1 MDSFAQAR
9 SEFDR
14 YTARFR
20 GPDGSLPFALAAKYG
35 HTGEVCG
42 ITEKIVAGEAR
53 FSPRDELV
61 FRLCA
66 LFHDI
71 SRFEQYDKFRT
82 FLDRISF
89 DHGDRSAALIDELGL
104 VPELPAEDRACV
116 VDAVRVHNKFAIP
129 DGFPAGHLAA
139 AKMIR
144 DADKLAIL
152 RLIIRFFN
160 GDSSD
165 PAIRL
170 DLPDS
175 PGWTPAILE
184 TALSGKCVRYTDMRC
199 VNDFKLGLFAWSCD
213 LNYPSSAALA
223 LDEDLFGRIRALL
236 PASADIDRLL
246 ESARVRLDNLR
257 KSGTSTRSKESRPC
271 RS

>member
-1 MDSFAQAR
+1 MDTFTQAR
-9 SEFDR
+9 EAFDR
-14 YTARFR
+14 HVAKFR
-20 GPDGSLPFALAAKYG
+20 DASGALSFVLEAKFR
-35 HTGEVCG
+35 HTGEVCE

-53 FSPRDELV
+53 FSPRDTLV

-71 SRFEQYDKFRT
+71 SRFEQYAKFKT
-82 FLDRISF
+82 FLDRHSF

-116 VDAVRVHNKFAIP
+116 IDAVRVHNKFAIP
-129 DGFPAGHLAA
+129 ADFPSAHLAA
-139 AKMIR
+139 AKMVR

-160 GDSSD
+160 GDCSD
-165 PAIRL
+165 PTIRL
-170 DLPDS
+170 DLPDA

-184 TALSGKCVRYTDMRC
+184 TVRQGKCVVYTDMKC
-199 VNDFKLGLFAWSCD
+199 INDFKLGLFAWSSD
-213 LNYPSSAALA
+213 LNYPASAALA

-236 PASADIDRLL
+236 PASDEVDALL
-246 ESARVRLDNLR
+246 VSARGRLARFRDPRRARN
-257 KSGTSTRSKESRPC
+257 TEI
-271 RS
+271 

>member
-1 MDSFAQAR
+1 MDVFEQAR
-9 SEFDR
+9 AGFDR
-14 YTARFR
+14 YTTRFR
-20 GPDGSLPFALAAKYG
+20 GPDGGMPFALAAKYA

-42 ITEKIVAGEAR
+42 ITERIVAGEAR
-53 FSPRDELV
+53 FSPRDTLI

-71 SRFEQYDKFRT
+71 SRFEQYDKFKT
-82 FLDRISF
+82 FLDRQSF

-104 VPELPAEDRACV
+104 APELSPEDRACV
-116 VDAVRVHNKFAIP
+116 IDAVRVHNKFAIP
-129 DGFPAGHLAA
+129 DDFPPAHLAA
-139 AKMIR
+139 AKMVR

-160 GDSSD
+160 GDHSD

-184 TALSGKCVRYTDMRC
+184 TVRQGKCVVYTDMKC
-199 VNDFKLGLFAWSCD
+199 VNDFKLGLFAWSSD
-213 LNYPSSAALA
+213 LNYPSSAGLA
-223 LDEDLFGRIRALL
+223 LDEDLFGRVRALL
-236 PASADIDRLL
+236 PASADIDSLL
-246 ESARVRLDNLR
+246 ESARARLAKLR
-257 KSGTSTRSKESRPC
+257 DKEA
-271 RS
+271 

>member
-9 SEFDR
+9 TEFDR
-14 YTARFR
+14 YTAQFR
-20 GPDGSLPFALAAKYG
+20 GPNGTMPFALAAKYG
-35 HTGEVCG
+35 HTGEVCE
-42 ITEKIVAGEAR
+42 ITEKIVAEEAR
-53 FSPRDELV
+53 FSPRDELI

-104 VPELPAEDRACV
+104 APELPAEDRACII
-116 VDAVRVHNKFAIP
+116 DAVRVHNKFAIP
-129 DGFPAGHLAA
+129 ADFPAAHLAA

-160 GDSSD
+160 GDYSD

-170 DLPDS
+170 DLPDT
-175 PGWTPAILE
+175 PGWTPSILE
-184 TALSGKCVRYTDMRC
+184 TALSGKCVQYTDMKNI
-199 VNDFKLGLFAWSCD
+199 NDFKLGLFAWSCD
-213 LNYPSSAALA
+213 LNYPSSASLA
-223 LDEDLFGRIRALL
+223 LDEDLFGSVRALL
-236 PASADIDRLL
+236 PASGDIDRLL
-246 ESARVRLDNLR
+246 ESARARLEKLR
-257 KSGTSTRSKESRPC
+257 DTSPARKNKEA
-271 RS
+271 

>member
-1 MDSFAQAR
+1 MDTFSQAR
-9 SEFDR
+9 AAFDR
-14 YTARFR
+14 HVAEFR
-20 GPDGSLPFALAAKYG
+20 DAAGRLPFALQAKFD
-35 HTGEVCG
+35 HTGEVCE

-53 FSPRDELV
+53 FSPRDTLI

-71 SRFEQYDKFRT
+71 SRFEQYDKFKT
-82 FLDRISF
+82 FLDRHSF

-116 VDAVRVHNKFAIP
+116 IDAVRAHNKFSIP
-129 DGFPAGHLAA
+129 ADLAPAHLAA
-139 AKMIR
+139 AKMVR

-160 GDSSD
+160 GDYSD

-170 DLPDS
+170 DLPDT
-175 PGWTPAILE
+175 PGWSPAILE
-184 TALSGKCVRYTDMRC
+184 TALSGKCVVYTDMKC

-213 LNYPSSAALA
+213 LNWPASAALA
-223 LDEDLFGRIRALL
+223 LDEDLFGRIRATLPESDKIDALL
-236 PASADIDRLL
+236 N
-246 ESARVRLDNLR
+246 SARTRLEALR
-257 KSGTSTRSKESRPC
+257 DANPSC
-271 RS
+271 RQNP

>member
-1 MDSFAQAR
+1 METDIFTQAQAA
-9 SEFDR
+9 FDR
-14 YTARFR
+14 YVAGFR
-20 GPDGSLPFALAAKYG
+20 DASGALPFVLEAKFK
-35 HTGEVCG
+35 HTGEVCE

-53 FSPRDELV
+53 FSPRDTLV

-71 SRFEQYDKFRT
+71 SRFEQYDKFKT

-129 DGFPAGHLAA
+129 ADFPPARLAA
-139 AKMIR
+139 AKMVR

-160 GDSSD
+160 GDYSD
-165 PAIRL
+165 PTIRL
-170 DLPDS
+170 DLPDT

-184 TALSGKCVRYTDMRC
+184 TALSGKCVHYTDMKC

-213 LNYPSSAALA
+213 LNYPASAALA
-223 LDEDLFGRIRALL
+223 LDEDLFGRVRALL
-236 PASADIDRLL
+236 PESDRIDALL
-246 ESARVRLDNLR
+246 VSARARLAVLR
-257 KSGTSTRSKESRPC
+257 NSNTSSRQNP
-271 RS
+271 

>member
-1 MDSFAQAR
+1 MDTFTQAR
-9 SEFDR
+9 TAFDR
-14 YTARFR
+14 HVAKFR
-20 GPDGSLPFALAAKYG
+20 GAGGALPFALEAKFK
-35 HTGEVCG
+35 HTGEVCE
-42 ITEKIVAGEAR
+42 ITEKVVAGEAR
-53 FSPRDELV
+53 FSPREILV

-71 SRFEQYDKFRT
+71 SRFEQYDKFKT

-116 VDAVRVHNKFAIP
+116 IDAVRVHNKFAVP
-129 DGFPAGHLAA
+129 ADFPPAHLAA
-139 AKMIR
+139 AKMVR

-160 GDSSD
+160 GDYSD

-170 DLPDS
+170 DLPDT

-184 TALSGKCVRYTDMRC
+184 TALNGKCVVYSDMKNI
-199 VNDFKLGLFAWSCD
+199 NDFKLGLFAWSCD
-213 LNYPSSAALA
+213 INYPASATLA
-223 LDEDLFGRIRALL
+223 LDEDLFGRVRALL
-236 PASADIDRLL
+236 PASAGIDALL
-246 ESARVRLDNLR
+246 ESARTRLAALR
-257 KSGTSTRSKESRPC
+257 NSNPSC
-271 RS
+271 RQDP

>member
-1 MDSFAQAR
+1 MDSFLQAR
-9 SEFDR
+9 AEFDR
-14 YTARFR
+14 FVARFR
-20 GPDGSLPFALAAKYG
+20 GPDGTLPFALEAKFN
-35 HTGEVCG
+35 HTGEVCE

-53 FSPRDELV
+53 FSPRDTLI

-71 SRFEQYDKFRT
+71 SRFEQYDQFKT

-104 VPELPAEDRACV
+104 VPELPAEDRICII
-116 VDAVRVHNKFAIP
+116 DAVRVHNKFAVP
-129 DGFPAGHLAA
+129 DDLLPAHLPA

-160 GDSSD
+160 GDYSD

-170 DLPDS
+170 DLLDT
-175 PGWTPAILE
+175 PGWSPAILE
-184 TALSGKCVRYTDMRC
+184 TALSGKCVRYTDMKC
-199 VNDFKLGLFAWSCD
+199 INDFKLGLFAWSCD
-213 LNYPSSAALA
+213 LNYPASAALA
-223 LDEDLFGRIRALL
+223 LNEDLFGSIRALL
-236 PASADIDRLL
+236 PASEDIDRLL
-246 ESARVRLDNLR
+246 ESARARLANLR
-257 KSGTSTRSKESRPC
+257 DSKSTSRSKEV
-271 RS
+271 